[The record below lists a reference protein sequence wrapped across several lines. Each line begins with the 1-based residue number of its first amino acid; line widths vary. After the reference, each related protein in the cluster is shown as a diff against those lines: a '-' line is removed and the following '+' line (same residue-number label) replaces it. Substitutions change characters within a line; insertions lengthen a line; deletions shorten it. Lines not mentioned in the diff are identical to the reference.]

1 MTGHNDHVAAG
12 VTERAAAPAG
22 RRRAEKA
29 PTPRLPY
36 ALLRA
41 FSTVLA
47 GAAWVLLV
55 RTAITLGR
63 AAHDVLGWGLTVAA
77 TVGATMCL
85 LLVFALLARLW
96 VALRRK
102 SRYQPRRAAR

>member
-1 MTGHNDHVAAG
+1 VL
-12 VTERAAAPAG
+12 PALG
-22 RRRAEKA
+22 A
-29 PTPRLPY
+29 
-36 ALLRA
+36 
-41 FSTVLA
+41 VLA

-63 AAHDVLGWGLTVAA
+63 AAHDVLGWRLTVAA

-85 LLVFALLARLW
+85 LLVLARLARLW
-96 VALRRK
+96 ATLRRK